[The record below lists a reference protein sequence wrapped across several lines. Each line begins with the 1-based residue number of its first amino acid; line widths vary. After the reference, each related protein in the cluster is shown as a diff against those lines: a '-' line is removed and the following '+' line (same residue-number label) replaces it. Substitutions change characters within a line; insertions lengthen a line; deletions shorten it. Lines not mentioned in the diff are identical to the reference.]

1 MKRRKEMMD
10 MEWFTAKSYENWER
24 VGQPYEKSGKMYS
37 KAKAKCDRCSGHGI
51 VASRVENGVII
62 PIPVD
67 GGICYKCLGRGYEE
81 KEIRL
86 YTEKER
92 ATLDR
97 QAERRNLKAQEKL
110 EAEKAEKLAKSEE
123 NKKIWFEQNGFS
135 AEGIT
140 YAIVGDTYAI
150 KDWLKENGYK
160 FNPLLKW
167 HGPEELMDLPEG
179 YQTITFAFDDLYEW
193 QPTIKMACAFE
204 DAKQKVEKAFAQAE
218 GPSLSEYMGEVGDRL
233 RNITAI
239 YISTHGFQGQFGYT
253 NIHSFKSGENVLVWF
268 TTKDLKIE
276 KGALIDLTGTVNL
289 HEEFCGVKTTR
300 INRCIIKVLE
310 E

>member
-1 MKRRKEMMD
+1 

-37 KAKAKCDRCSGHGI
+37 RAKTKCDRCGGHGI

-123 NKKIWFEQNGFS
+123 NKKEWFEKNGFS
-135 AEGIT
+135 ADGIT

-160 FNPLLKW
+160 FNPVLKW

-179 YQTITFAFDDLYEW
+179 YQTISFRFEDLYEW
-193 QPTIKMACAFE
+193 QPMIKMACAFE

-218 GPSLSEYMGEVGDRL
+218 GPSLSEYVGEVGERL

-239 YISTHGFQGQFGYT
+239 YTSTHGFEGKFGYT
-253 NIHSFKSGENVLVWF
+253 HIHTFKSGENVLVWF
-268 TTKDLKIE
+268 TSKGLDLE
-276 KGALIDLTGTVNL
+276 RGAIVDLTGTVQL
-289 HEEFCGVKTTR
+289 HEEFRGVNTTR
-300 INRCIIKVLE
+300 INRCIVKTLE